1 MPTGSWNPAELL
13 KLSGSYWNTCTLHA
27 GVKLDV
33 FSPLATE
40 QLSAAELAA
49 RRGFSARGLAMLLD
63 ALTALELLTKE
74 GERYTAT
81 DFAREFLD
89 RAAPS
94 YLGHMIMHH
103 HHLVASWA
111 RLDEAVRSGAPVRRS
126 VSHEAEEQERE
137 SFLLGMFNLAMF
149 VAPRVAEQVDLSG
162 RKRLL
167 DLGGGPGTYAIHFC
181 QKNPELQGVIFDLA
195 TTRPFAEKTLAR
207 FGMSERIHF
216 AAGDFEHDAIPGTFD
231 VAWLSH
237 VLHGEGPDDCA
248 HLLAKATAALEPGGM
263 LLVQE
268 FVLDGNR
275 AAPLFPALFSLNML
289 LVTRDGQAYS
299 EPEIRQLMEEAGL
312 ARIERLLV
320 DLPNGAGILAGYKD

>member
-1 MPTGSWNPAELL
+1 MPAGFWNPAELL
-13 KLSGSYWNTCTLHA
+13 KLSGSYWNTCALHA
-27 GVKLDV
+27 GVKLDI
-33 FSPLATE
+33 FSPLCAET
-40 QLSAAELAA
+40 LSAAELAA
-49 RRGFSARGLAMLLD
+49 RRGFSVRGLAMLLD

-74 GERYTAT
+74 GERYAAT
-81 DFAREFLD
+81 DLAREFLD

-94 YLGHMIMHH
+94 YLGHMVMHH
-103 HHLVASWA
+103 HHLMASWE
-111 RLDEAVRSGAPVRRS
+111 RLDEAVRTGAPVRRS
-126 VSHEAEEQERE
+126 VSHEAEDEERE

-181 QKNPELQGVIFDLA
+181 RENPDLQGVIFDLA

-207 FGMSERIHF
+207 FDMSERIRF
-216 AAGDFEHDAIPGTFD
+216 AAGDFRHDAIPGSFD

-237 VLHGEGPDDCA
+237 VLHGEGPDECA
-248 HLLAKATAALEPGGM
+248 QMLAKAAATLESGGM

-289 LVTRDGQAYS
+289 LVTRNGQAYS
-299 EPEIRQLMEEAGL
+299 EPEIRRLMAGAGL
-312 ARIERLLV
+312 ERIERLPTE
-320 DLPNGAGILAGYKD
+320 LPNGAGIIAGFKA